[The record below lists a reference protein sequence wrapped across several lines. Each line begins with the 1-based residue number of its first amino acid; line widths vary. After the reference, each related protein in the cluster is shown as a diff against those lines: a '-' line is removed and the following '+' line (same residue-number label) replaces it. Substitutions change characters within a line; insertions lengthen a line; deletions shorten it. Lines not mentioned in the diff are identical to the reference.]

1 VRWARNGKELF
12 FVALDGGLMA
22 VPIVKQSNAVL
33 ETGIPVALFLTH
45 IGGAVAGPQKQ
56 QYVVSPDGQRFL
68 MNTVV
73 EDAPSPISLVLNW
86 KGNPLS
92 RSDGR

>member
-1 VRWARNGKELF
+1 
-12 FVALDGGLMA
+12 LMA

-33 ETGIPVALFLTH
+33 ETGIPVALFVTH

-56 QYVVSPDGQRFL
+56 QYVVSADGQRFL